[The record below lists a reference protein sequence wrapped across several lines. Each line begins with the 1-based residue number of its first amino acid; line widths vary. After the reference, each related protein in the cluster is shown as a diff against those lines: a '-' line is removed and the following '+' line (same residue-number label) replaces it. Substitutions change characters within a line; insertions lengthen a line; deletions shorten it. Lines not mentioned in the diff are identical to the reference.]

1 MKRFTKK
8 LIAFLGIFAVLLL
21 TFDLLSATER
31 FRGVFATL
39 TDSSDYEEGAEREVT
54 AYLAKSRTPG
64 SYTKLLVGDSV
75 CAQMTEA
82 FFDCNQQ
89 YCLVGN
95 NRALTMAGEY
105 LLVKEFLET
114 HENVSEVWLMTGPDL
129 LQTSIDATYSYSYVV
144 LPFLQAD
151 LLGELDEETAEE
163 MEETFGS
170 FFLKKPVAELIAGS
184 AVNRK
189 LYLNYVKEREEALE
203 KGESRENQT
212 VGMSDLAERYL
223 RKIYELCDA
232 QGVAC
237 YLIPDPLADTPARRK
252 QVEQIRQD
260 FETRGLERLFP
271 DYFSE
276 ITYYP
281 ADQFSDGIHFGRPY
295 NTKEVY
301 REKLRELYLDR
312 GYLDGFQI

>member
-39 TDSSDYEEGAEREVT
+39 TDSSDYEEGAEREVA

-105 LLVKEFLET
+105 LLVKEFLEM
-114 HENVSEVWLMTGPDL
+114 HENVSEVWLMAGPDL

-151 LLGELDEETAEE
+151 LLGELDERPQRKWRDVRKLFPE
-163 MEETFGS
+163 
-170 FFLKKPVAELIAGS
+170 KPVAELIAGS

-189 LYLNYVKEREEALE
+189 LYLNYVKEREEAAK
-203 KGESRENQT
+203 KGKSGDDRT
-212 VGMSDLAERYL
+212 DGMSDLAERY
-223 RKIYELCDA
+223 RMKIY
-232 QGVAC
+232 
-237 YLIPDPLADTPARRK
+237 
-252 QVEQIRQD
+252 
-260 FETRGLERLFP
+260 
-271 DYFSE
+271 
-276 ITYYP
+276 
-281 ADQFSDGIHFGRPY
+281 
-295 NTKEVY
+295 
-301 REKLRELYLDR
+301 
-312 GYLDGFQI
+312 

>member
-31 FRGVFATL
+31 FRGVFAAL
-39 TDSSDYEEGAEREVT
+39 TDSSDYEEGAEREVA

-114 HENVSEVWLMTGPDL
+114 HENVSEVWLMAGPDL

-189 LYLNYVKEREEALE
+189 LYLNYVKEREEAAK
-203 KGESRENQT
+203 KGKSGDDRT
-212 VGMSDLAERYL
+212 DGMSDLAECYL
-223 RKIYELCDA
+223 RKIYELCDM

-260 FETRGLERLFP
+260 FETRGLDRLFP

-281 ADQFSDGIHFGRPY
+281 ADQFPDGIHFGRPY

>member
-8 LIAFLGIFAVLLL
+8 LIAFLGIFAAVLLAL
-21 TFDLLSATER
+21 DLLSATER
-31 FRGVFATL
+31 FRGAFAVL
-39 TDSSDYEEGAEREVT
+39 TDSSGYEEEAEREVS
-54 AYLAKSRTPG
+54 AYLAKSRMPG

-114 HENVSEVWLMTGPDL
+114 HENVSEVWLMAGPDL

-151 LLGELDEETAEE
+151 LLDELDEETAEE

-170 FFLKKPVAELIAGS
+170 LFLKKPVAELIAGS

-237 YLIPDPLADTPARRK
+237 YPRSAGRYTGAPQAGGADLA
-252 QVEQIRQD
+252 
-260 FETRGLERLFP
+260 
-271 DYFSE
+271 
-276 ITYYP
+276 
-281 ADQFSDGIHFGRPY
+281 
-295 NTKEVY
+295 
-301 REKLRELYLDR
+301 
-312 GYLDGFQI
+312 GF

>member
-8 LIAFLGIFAVLLL
+8 LIAFLGIFAAVLLAL
-21 TFDLLSATER
+21 DLLSATER
-31 FRGVFATL
+31 FRGAFAVL
-39 TDSSDYEEGAEREVT
+39 TDSSGYEEEAEREVS
-54 AYLAKSRTPG
+54 AYLAKSRMPG

-114 HENVSEVWLMTGPDL
+114 HENVSEVWLMAGPDL

-151 LLGELDEETAEE
+151 LLDELDEETAEE

-170 FFLKKPVAELIAGS
+170 LFLKKPVAELIAGS

-237 YLIPDPLADTPARRK
+237 YLIPIRWQIHRRAASRWSRSGRILKHGDWSGFSRIIFLKLPIIRRTSFRTEFILADRTIQRK
-252 QVEQIRQD
+252 C
-260 FETRGLERLFP
+260 T
-271 DYFSE
+271 
-276 ITYYP
+276 
-281 ADQFSDGIHFGRPY
+281 AK
-295 NTKEVY
+295 N
-301 REKLRELYLDR
+301 
-312 GYLDGFQI
+312 

>member
-8 LIAFLGIFAVLLL
+8 LIAFLGIFAAVLLAL
-21 TFDLLSATER
+21 DLLSATER
-31 FRGVFATL
+31 FRGAFAVL
-39 TDSSDYEEGAEREVT
+39 TDSSGYEEEAEREVS
-54 AYLAKSRTPG
+54 AYLAKSRMPG

-114 HENVSEVWLMTGPDL
+114 HENVSEVWLMAGPDL

-151 LLGELDEETAEE
+151 LLDELDEETAEE

-170 FFLKKPVAELIAGS
+170 LFLKKPVAELNAGS

-301 REKLRELYLDR
+301 REKLIELYLDR

>member
-31 FRGVFATL
+31 FRGVFAAL
-39 TDSSDYEEGAEREVT
+39 TDSSDYEEGAEREVA

-82 FFDCNQQ
+82 FYDCNQQ

-114 HENVSEVWLMTGPDL
+114 HENVSEVWLMAGPDL

-189 LYLNYVKEREEALE
+189 LYLNYVKEREEAAV
-203 KGESRENQT
+203 S
-212 VGMSDLAERYL
+212 
-223 RKIYELCDA
+223 
-232 QGVAC
+232 
-237 YLIPDPLADTPARRK
+237 
-252 QVEQIRQD
+252 
-260 FETRGLERLFP
+260 
-271 DYFSE
+271 
-276 ITYYP
+276 
-281 ADQFSDGIHFGRPY
+281 
-295 NTKEVY
+295 TK
-301 REKLRELYLDR
+301 RSLSL
-312 GYLDGFQI
+312 

>member
-31 FRGVFATL
+31 FRGVFAAL
-39 TDSSDYEEGAEREVT
+39 TDSSDYEEGAEREVA

-82 FFDCNQQ
+82 FYDCNQQ

-114 HENVSEVWLMTGPDL
+114 HENVSEVWLMAGPDL

-189 LYLNYVKEREEALE
+189 LYLNYVKEREEAAK
-203 KGESRENQT
+203 KGKSGDDRT
-212 VGMSDLAERYL
+212 DGMSDLAERYL
-223 RKIYELCDA
+223 RKIYELCDT
-232 QGVAC
+232 QGVA
-237 YLIPDPLADTPARRK
+237 
-252 QVEQIRQD
+252 
-260 FETRGLERLFP
+260 
-271 DYFSE
+271 
-276 ITYYP
+276 
-281 ADQFSDGIHFGRPY
+281 
-295 NTKEVY
+295 
-301 REKLRELYLDR
+301 
-312 GYLDGFQI
+312 

>member
-1 MKRFTKK
+1 
-8 LIAFLGIFAVLLL
+8 
-21 TFDLLSATER
+21 
-31 FRGVFATL
+31 
-39 TDSSDYEEGAEREVT
+39 
-54 AYLAKSRTPG
+54 
-64 SYTKLLVGDSV
+64 
-75 CAQMTEA
+75 
-82 FFDCNQQ
+82 
-89 YCLVGN
+89 
-95 NRALTMAGEY
+95 MAGEY

-114 HENVSEVWLMTGPDL
+114 HENVSEVWLMAGPDL

-170 FFLKKPVAELIAGS
+170 LFLKKPVAELIAGS

>member
-1 MKRFTKK
+1 M
-8 LIAFLGIFAVLLL
+8 IAFLGIFAVLLL

-39 TDSSDYEEGAEREVT
+39 TDSSDYEEGAEREVA

-129 LQTSIDATYSYSYVV
+129 LQTSIEV
-144 LPFLQAD
+144 PH
-151 LLGELDEETAEE
+151 TAIL
-163 MEETFGS
+163 MW
-170 FFLKKPVAELIAGS
+170 FFRFCRRICLANLTRRPQ
-184 AVNRK
+184 RK
-189 LYLNYVKEREEALE
+189 WRRRSEA
-203 KGESRENQT
+203 
-212 VGMSDLAERYL
+212 
-223 RKIYELCDA
+223 
-232 QGVAC
+232 
-237 YLIPDPLADTPARRK
+237 
-252 QVEQIRQD
+252 
-260 FETRGLERLFP
+260 
-271 DYFSE
+271 FS
-276 ITYYP
+276 
-281 ADQFSDGIHFGRPY
+281 
-295 NTKEVY
+295 
-301 REKLRELYLDR
+301 
-312 GYLDGFQI
+312 